1 MGCVRCAVKTP
12 RWSAEVADVSFT
24 ATSRI
29 SPRIGRVTDPRAS
42 PGRSIAIPI
51 SDDTCWRPGTWHLE
65 TRSCRKLPWSGAR
78 RYTRHSG
85 SASVAAN
92 GATATSTRDAACVSG
107 PLADPIARDCPIKR
121 GTSRSALFLRA
132 LESFPGI
139 SRIPTD
145 PGK

>member
-12 RWSAEVADVSFT
+12 RWSAATADASFT

-29 SPRIGRVTDPRAS
+29 SPGTGRVIDPRAS
-42 PGRSIAIPI
+42 PGRSVAMPI
-51 SDDTCWRPGTWHLE
+51 SDDTCWRPGTWHPE
-65 TRSCRKLPWSGAR
+65 TRSCRKLPWSGDR

-85 SASVAAN
+85 SASAAAN
-92 GATATSTRDAACVSG
+92 GATMTSTWDAACVAG

-139 SRIPTD
+139 SRVPTD